1 MFKQKF
7 LLSSHPF
14 VEMVSTEYP
23 GPFIIPNVGDKYVL
37 SHMCQEQKVATH
49 VKCSTVICGTKQVQS
64 LQSSFD
70 SSQLKNLQ
78 NFNTLMPFRTTEN
91 SEEKIINDDS
101 CETCNLQ
108 PKEKKLN
115 EYLLAGKSDGYQTQF
130 EPFDKDDDYMGKA
143 GAHRWARESVKVVGG
158 SESQPGS
165 WPWLVAIYQDGI
177 FHCGGVII
185 NELWVMTAAHCVE
198 K

>member
-1 MFKQKF
+1 
-7 LLSSHPF
+7 
-14 VEMVSTEYP
+14 MVSTEYP
-23 GPFIIPNVGDKYVL
+23 GPFIIPNGGDKYML
-37 SHMCQEQKVATH
+37 SHMCQEQKVVTH
-49 VKCSTVICGTKQVQS
+49 VKCSSVMCGTKQVQS

-70 SSQLKNLQ
+70 PSQLKKLQ
-78 NFNTLMPFRTTEN
+78 DFNKLLPFRTTED
-91 SEEKIINDDS
+91 SEEKTINDDS

-115 EYLLAGKSDGYQTQF
+115 EYLLAGKSEGYLTQF
-130 EPFDKDDDYMGKA
+130 EPLDRDDFMGKA
-143 GAHRWARESVKVVGG
+143 DVHRWARESVKVVGG

-177 FHCGGVII
+177 FHCGGVTI